1 MNQFL
6 SEKQSE
12 IFSTASNVETRD
24 SRSRG
29 GMGTMFEEQNNKEV
43 SSVPLVNSPGVVENN
58 EKQTIS
64 AENDLQ
70 TEQND

>member
-12 IFSTASNVETRD
+12 VFSTASNVETRD

-43 SSVPLVNSPGVVENN
+43 SSVPLVFSPAVGENN

-64 AENDLQ
+64 GENDLQ

>member
-12 IFSTASNVETRD
+12 LFSTASNVETRD

-29 GMGTMFEEQNNKEV
+29 AMIEERNKEV
-43 SSVPLVNSPGVVENN
+43 SSVPLVNRQGMGECKENP
-58 EKQTIS
+58 
-64 AENDLQ
+64 AGNDLQ
-70 TEQND
+70 NE